1 MIESIRRFNRYYA
14 RVLGVFNNKYL
25 EVDYTPAQG
34 RIIGEIGRNP
44 GITAKEIADFLS
56 LDKSYLSREIRK
68 LSGNGL
74 IRRERSDS
82 DGREMPMFLTDA
94 GMKLHAELDVRA
106 NRRIEK
112 QIQAL
117 TDAERSELVQAME
130 KIRRILPLENPDG
143 IQN

>member
-1 MIESIRRFNRYYA
+1 M
-14 RVLGVFNNKYL
+14 
-25 EVDYTPAQG
+25 